1 MKLELFVPTL
11 GLKND
16 FRKSNFRGNETCNE
30 TLLNQFKKRM
40 IRKFLSEGLL
50 FMCMTL
56 LIACEMS
63 ETKKPLNIL
72 WLVAEDLSPD
82 YLNSYGDFRAP
93 TPIWTGWLK
102 KG

>member
-40 IRKFLSEGLL
+40 IRKFLSFLYLYLES
-50 FMCMTL
+50 MTF
-56 LIACEMS
+56 
-63 ETKKPLNIL
+63 LNFKSDNHDPIFVTFL
-72 WLVAEDLSPD
+72 YNYLST
-82 YLNSYGDFRAP
+82 S
-93 TPIWTGWLK
+93 
-102 KG
+102 